1 MKQRPMTAAGVYLFR
16 AGLGSFATG
25 MIFIGLS
32 AYYIRVVGMTP
43 LQLVLVGTAI
53 ELTCFLFEVPTG
65 VVADNWSRKGSVLIG
80 GFLIG
85 ACYVITGLAPFFIA
99 IIIAEVIRGIGETFV
114 SGAEEA
120 WITDEV
126 GSDNVGGLFM
136 RSGQVAPIFNLIG
149 VWTSVLLAS
158 AFGYALP
165 IVLGALL
172 LIAQAA
178 ICIFIM
184 PETAFK
190 TAPRGEKSIGHSMFG
205 TFKAGAFAIRTTPV
219 LLLLVLMELFIGASS
234 EGFDRLE
241 EAQYLITLQLPP
253 MHLPIVGTLDPIA
266 WFGVFITIGAI
277 VNVTLLEVARR
288 RVNFTDHTKVAKAM
302 FAFNTIIIVATVGF
316 ALAGHF
322 LVAFGLGL
330 MRSMAY
336 SLMRPIAATWMNQN
350 IESQV
355 RATVLSMNGQ
365 ANALG
370 QIAGGPGIGWVGNA
384 FGIRAAIALA
394 GILLTP
400 SLALIYRTI
409 RRDSLTSERVAVAEV
424 VKP

>member
-1 MKQRPMTAAGVYLFR
+1 MKSRMMSAAGVYLFR

-32 AYYIRVVGMTP
+32 AYYIRDVGMSP

-65 VVADNWSRKGSVLIG
+65 VVADTWSRKGSVLIG

-85 ACYVITGLAPFFIA
+85 ACYIITGLAPFFIA
-99 IIIAEVIRGIGETFV
+99 IIIAEIIRGIGETFV
-114 SGAEEA
+114 SGAEQA

-126 GSDNVGGLFM
+126 GAENVGGLFM
-136 RSGQVAPIFNLIG
+136 RAGQIG
-149 VWTSVLLAS
+149 VWGSVLLAS

-165 IVLGALL
+165 ILLGALL

-184 PETAFK
+184 PETNFK
-190 TAPRGEKSIGHSMFG
+190 PAPRGEKSVGQSMFG
-205 TFKAGAFAIRTTPV
+205 TFKGGALAIRTTPV

-234 EGFDRLE
+234 EGFDRLA
-241 EAQYLITLQLPP
+241 EAQYLTTLQLPA
-253 MHLPIVGTLDPIA
+253 MTLPVVGTLDPIA
-266 WFGVFITIGAI
+266 WFGVFITVSAF

-288 RVNFTDHTKVAKAM
+288 RVSFTDHAKVAKAM
-302 FAFNTIIIVATVGF
+302 FAFNAIIIAATLGF

-322 LVAFGLGL
+322 LVAFGMELIRGT
-330 MRSMAY
+330 AY
-336 SLMRPIAATWMNQN
+336 SLMRPIASTWMNQN
-350 IESQV
+350 IDSKV

-394 GILLTP
+394 GMLLTP
-400 SLALIYRTI
+400 SLALILRTI
-409 RRDSLTSERVAVAEV
+409 RRDSLTSERVEAVEAAR
-424 VKP
+424 P

>member
-1 MKQRPMTAAGVYLFR
+1 MKQRQMSAAGVYLFR
-16 AGLGSFATG
+16 AALGSFATG

-53 ELTCFLFEVPTG
+53 ELTCFIFEVPTG
-65 VVADNWSRKGSVLIG
+65 VVADTWSRKGSVLIG

-85 ACYVITGLAPFFIA
+85 ACYIITGLAPFFIA

-114 SGAEEA
+114 SGAEDA

-126 GSDNVGGLFM
+126 GADNVGGLFM
-136 RSGQVAPIFNLIG
+136 RAGQVAPIFNLIG
-149 VWTSVLLAS
+149 VWTSVLLATR
-158 AFGYALP
+158 FGYALP
-165 IVLGALL
+165 ILLGALG
-172 LIAQAA
+172 LIGLAA
-178 ICIFIM
+178 TCIFIM
-184 PETAFK
+184 PETNFK
-190 TAPRGEKSIGHSMFG
+190 PEPRGEKSIGHSMFG
-205 TFKAGAFAIRTTPV
+205 TFKAGTLAIRTTPV
-219 LLLLVLMELFIGASS
+219 LLLLVLMEVFIGASS
-234 EGFDRLE
+234 EGFDRLA
-241 EAQYLITLQLPP
+241 EAQYLTTLQLPA

-266 WFGVFITIGAI
+266 WFGVFITFSAI
-277 VNVTLLEVARR
+277 INVTLLEVARR
-288 RVNFTDHTKVAKAM
+288 RVNFTDHAKVAKVM
-302 FAFNTIIIVATVGF
+302 FAFNAIIIAATLGF

-322 LVAFGLGL
+322 LVAFGMEIIRG
-330 MRSMAY
+330 SVY

-350 IESQV
+350 IDSRI

-394 GILLTP
+394 GLLLTP
-400 SLALIYRTI
+400 SLALIARTL
-409 RRDSLTSERVAVAEV
+409 RKPGASVEV
-424 VKP
+424 VEPAASQA

>member
-1 MKQRPMTAAGVYLFR
+1 MRHRQMSAAGVYLLR
-16 AGLGSFATG
+16 ASVGAFGAG

-53 ELTCFLFEVPTG
+53 ELTCFIFEVPTG
-65 VVADNWSRKGSVLIG
+65 VVADTWSRKGSVLIG

-99 IIIAEVIRGIGETFV
+99 IILAEVIRGIGETFV
-114 SGAEEA
+114 SGAEDA

-126 GSDNVGGLFM
+126 GADNVGGLFM
-136 RSGQVAPIFNLIG
+136 RGGQVFSIFNLIG

-158 AFGYALP
+158 AFGYAVP
-165 IVLGALL
+165 ILIGAVLWIGL
-172 LIAQAA
+172 AA
-178 ICIFIM
+178 ACIFVM
-184 PETAFK
+184 PETNFK
-190 TAPRGEKSIGHSMFG
+190 PASRDEKSIGQSMFG
-205 TFKAGAFAIRTTPV
+205 TLKAGAIAIRTTPV
-219 LLLLVLMELFIGASS
+219 LLLLVLMELFIGTSS
-234 EGFDRLE
+234 EGFDRLS
-241 EAQYLITLQLPP
+241 EAQYLTTLQLPA
-253 MHLPIVGTLDPIA
+253 MHLPIVGLLDPIA
-266 WFGVFITIGAI
+266 WFGLFSTISAI
-277 VNVTLLEVARR
+277 VGVTLLEVARQ
-288 RVNFTDHTKVAKAM
+288 RVNFTDHAKVAKAM
-302 FAFNTIIIVATVGF
+302 FVFNAVIIVATLGF

-322 LVAFGLGL
+322 LVAFGMELV
-330 MRSMAY
+330 RSMAY
-336 SLMRPIAATWMNQN
+336 SLLRPIAATWMNQN
-350 IESQV
+350 VDSRV

-400 SLALIYRTI
+400 ALALIARTL
-409 RRDSLTSERVAVAEV
+409 RKPALDVNAAEPATSKA
-424 VKP
+424 

>member
-1 MKQRPMTAAGVYLFR
+1 MTAAGVFLFR
-16 AGLGSFATG
+16 AALGSFATG

-53 ELTCFLFEVPTG
+53 ELTCFIFEVPTG
-65 VVADNWSRKGSVLIG
+65 VVADTWSRKGSVLIG
-80 GFLIG
+80 GFMIG
-85 ACYVITGLAPFFIA
+85 ACYVITSLAPLFLA
-99 IIIAEVIRGIGETFV
+99 IIVAEVIRGIGETFV
-114 SGAEEA
+114 SGAEDA

-126 GSDNVGGLFM
+126 GADNIGGLFM
-136 RSGQVAPIFNLIG
+136 RAGQVAPVFNLIG
-149 VWTSVLLAS
+149 VWVSVLLAS

-165 IVLGALL
+165 ILLGALL

-178 ICIFIM
+178 ICIFLM
-184 PETAFK
+184 PETAF
-190 TAPRGEKSIGHSMFG
+190 TPAPRGEKSVGQSMFG

-234 EGFDRLE
+234 EGFDRLA
-241 EAQYLITLQLPP
+241 EAQYLTTLQLPA
-253 MHLPIVGTLDPIA
+253 MRLPVVGTLDPIA
-266 WFGVFITIGAI
+266 WFAVFSTVSAI
-277 VNVTLLEVARR
+277 VGVTLLEVARR
-288 RVNFTDHTKVAKAM
+288 RVNFTDHAKVAKAM
-302 FAFNTIIIVATVGF
+302 FAFNAIIITATLGF

-322 LVAFGLGL
+322 LVAFGMELVRG
-330 MRSMAY
+330 SAY

-350 IESQV
+350 IESHI

-394 GILLTP
+394 GMLLTP

-409 RRDSLTSERVAVAEV
+409 RRDSLAGNVLPSSTEAPASITS
-424 VKP
+424 

>member
-1 MKQRPMTAAGVYLFR
+1 MRHRQMSAAGVYLLR
-16 AGLGSFATG
+16 ASVGAFGAG

-53 ELTCFLFEVPTG
+53 ELTCFIFEVPTG
-65 VVADNWSRKGSVLIG
+65 VVADTWSRKGSVLIG

-99 IIIAEVIRGIGETFV
+99 IILAEVIRGIGETFV
-114 SGAEEA
+114 SGAEDA

-126 GSDNVGGLFM
+126 GADNVGGLFM
-136 RSGQVAPIFNLIG
+136 RGGQVFSIFNLIG

-158 AFGYALP
+158 AFGYAVP
-165 IVLGALL
+165 ILIGAVLWIGL
-172 LIAQAA
+172 AA
-178 ICIFIM
+178 ACIFVM
-184 PETAFK
+184 PETNFK
-190 TAPRGEKSIGHSMFG
+190 PASRDEKSIGQSMFG
-205 TFKAGAFAIRTTPV
+205 TLKAGAIAIRTTPV
-219 LLLLVLMELFIGASS
+219 LLLLVLMELFIGTSS
-234 EGFDRLE
+234 EGFDRLS
-241 EAQYLITLQLPP
+241 EAQYLTTLQLPA
-253 MHLPIVGTLDPIA
+253 MYLPIVGLLDPIA
-266 WFGVFITIGAI
+266 WFGLFSTISAI
-277 VNVTLLEVARR
+277 VGVTLLEVARQ

-302 FAFNTIIIVATVGF
+302 FVFNAVIIVATLGF

-322 LVAFGLGL
+322 LVAFGMELV
-330 MRSMAY
+330 RSMAY
-336 SLMRPIAATWMNQN
+336 SLLRPIAATWMNQN
-350 IESQV
+350 VDSRV

-400 SLALIYRTI
+400 ALALIARTL
-409 RRDSLTSERVAVAEV
+409 RKPALDVNAAEPATSKA
-424 VKP
+424 

>member
-1 MKQRPMTAAGVYLFR
+1 MTAAGVFLFR
-16 AGLGSFATG
+16 AALGSFATG

-32 AYYIRVVGMTP
+32 AYYIRDVGMTP

-65 VVADNWSRKGSVLIG
+65 VVADTWSRKGSVLIG
-80 GFLIG
+80 GFMIG
-85 ACYVITGLAPFFIA
+85 ACYVITGLAPLFIA
-99 IIIAEVIRGIGETFV
+99 IIIAEIIRGIGETFV

-126 GSDNVGGLFM
+126 GADNVGGLFM
-136 RSGQVAPIFNLIG
+136 RAGQVAPIFNLIG
-149 VWTSVLLAS
+149 VWASVLLAS
-158 AFGYALP
+158 LFGYGLP
-165 IVLGALL
+165 ILLGALL
-172 LIAQAA
+172 LIGQAA

-190 TAPRGEKSIGHSMFG
+190 PTPRGEQSVGQSMFG
-205 TFKAGAFAIRTTPV
+205 TFKAGAIAIRTTPV
-219 LLLLVLMELFIGASS
+219 LLLLVMMELFIGASS
-234 EGFDRLE
+234 EGFDRLA
-241 EAQYLITLQLPP
+241 EAQYLTTLQLPP
-253 MHLPIVGTLDPIA
+253 MQLPWGTLDPIA
-266 WFGVFITIGAI
+266 WFGVFITVSAFL
-277 VNVTLLEVARR
+277 NVTLLEVARR
-288 RVNFTDHTKVAKAM
+288 RVSFTDHAKVAKAM
-302 FAFNTIIIVATVGF
+302 FAFNAIIIAATLGF

-322 LVAFGLGL
+322 LVAFGLELIRGT
-330 MRSMAY
+330 AY

-350 IESQV
+350 IDSRI

-384 FGIRAAIALA
+384 YGIRAAIALA

-409 RRDSLTSERVAVAEV
+409 KRDSLTSDASITPAIEPASPVS
-424 VKP
+424 

>member
-1 MKQRPMTAAGVYLFR
+1 MMSAAGVYLFR

-32 AYYIRVVGMTP
+32 AYYIRDVGMSP

-65 VVADNWSRKGSVLIG
+65 VVADTWSRKGSVLIG
-80 GFLIG
+80 GFMIG
-85 ACYVITGLAPFFIA
+85 ACYIITGLAPFFVA

-114 SGAEEA
+114 SGAQDA

-126 GSDNVGGLFM
+126 GVENVGALFM
-136 RSGQVAPIFNLIG
+136 RSGQVAPVFNLIG
-149 VWTSVLLAS
+149 VWGSVLLAS

-165 IVLGALL
+165 ILLGALL
-172 LIAQAA
+172 LIGQAA

-184 PETAFK
+184 PETNFK
-190 TAPRGEKSIGHSMFG
+190 PATRGEKSVGQSMFG
-205 TFKAGAFAIRTTPV
+205 TFKGGALAIRTTPV

-234 EGFDRLE
+234 EGFDRLA
-241 EAQYLITLQLPP
+241 EAHYLTTLQLPA
-253 MHLPIVGTLDPIA
+253 MQLPWGGTLDPIA
-266 WFGVFITIGAI
+266 WFGVFITVSAF

-288 RVNFTDHTKVAKAM
+288 RVSFTDHAKVAKAM
-302 FAFNTIIIVATVGF
+302 FAFNAIIIAATLGF

-322 LVAFGLGL
+322 LVAFGMELLRGT
-330 MRSMAY
+330 AY

-350 IESQV
+350 IDSRV

-394 GILLTP
+394 GMLLTP
-400 SLALIYRTI
+400 SLALILRTI
-409 RRDSLTSERVAVAEV
+409 RRDSLTSERVEAVEAAR
-424 VKP
+424 P